1 MTNKYKKELEE
12 LKRRVYNEKSLA
24 ELKRIGKLK
33 KGLLNVDQYKKAN
46 KKDLVERL
54 VKGSQLSDES
64 KKVLLEIAQTK
75 DLKVN
80 ASMSKEVILQ
90 KITNPKL
97 TDLNENRLRKIAEK
111 KGVPLRTQLTNRAI
125 IQRLENPTDYYTVES
140 LKRLARSNNIDVRR
154 NISKP
159 ELINILGERN
169 LITTTPIT
177 AQESNL
183 GVLSSKVP
191 IDLIRKAKKKAQSA
205 KEALEIFKEYIK
217 NLKGYNI
224 SANRLKKLSKQL
236 ERKEKKAT
244 EEKDRIFTPIIEASA
259 FKNYTNQYVMYNTKA
274 NYEPIEF
281 LEYAKPAILNI
292 FNSNRNIKTILYL
305 HCLMQ
310 NIQSIIP
317 VEFAFHSKDLKLV
330 LEGTDISELYNE
342 MADEIEEEIQKVENS
357 EGSGY
362 TFVKVIKLVLHTTKW
377 EPIYGSSYIPLDP
390 YLANKKAIINMK
402 NEDDKCFMW
411 CVLRALYP
419 KDKNAERIDKDL
431 KSKQDNINMKGICYP
446 VSLKAI
452 DHFEHLNPNIS
463 ISVLGYN
470 KEDRVFPLR
479 ISKYTGCD
487 YDIVLL
493 LLKEAEKGESGEIKE
508 KTHYTLVK
516 NKSALI
522 ASQINS
528 HEHKRHLCLNCF
540 NSFNSP
546 ETLEKHKE
554 YCYENESIKTN
565 MPSPNTY
572 LRFKNFLYS
581 EKAPFA
587 VYADFES
594 LIKPLDNCDP
604 DPNKSYTKKYQK
616 HEPISFSYYIAVNG
630 VFKPVLRKYTKTKPE
645 DADAMDVFIK
655 WLEEDVKA
663 IANIEE
669 KEMIFTEEDR
679 KHFNNASDCWIC
691 GEELGNDRVRDHCH
705 FTGRYRGP
713 AHNRCNLKYRKPK
726 NISVF
731 FHNLSG
737 YDSHLFIKKLGTPNK
752 NENIDCI
759 PNNEEKYISFSKT
772 IVTGQYTNKKG
783 EIKDKTFKIVF
794 KDSLKFMSSSLGAL
808 VNNLPKDAFK
818 NLLKYFTPKQAE
830 ILKQKGF
837 YPYEYMDSEEKFND
851 TKLPP
856 REAFYSKLSGKGIT
870 EKDYKHAGD
879 VWNSFKMKTFLEYH
893 ELYNITDVLLLADV
907 FENFR
912 DLCLKIYGLDPV
924 YYFTAPGLAWDACLK
939 ITSIDLELL
948 SDPNMLLMFE
958 KGIRGGISIIS
969 NRYGKANN
977 KYLRKGYNKNLPSK
991 YLMYLDA
998 NNLYGCAMSEKLP
1011 THGFKWLSG
1020 GEMKKLFNNRVIQ
1033 VWEKIPCIL
1042 EVDLEYPENLHDLH
1056 NDYPFCPEKVKCKNG
1071 VEKLIP
1077 NLNDKTKYIIHYKNL
1092 IQCLRAGMKLKKIH
1106 RGIKFVESEWMK
1118 PYIDKN
1124 TNLRAKAKNNFEKD
1138 FFKLMNNSVFG
1149 KTMENIRNRVDVKL
1163 VNTKEKLRKLVAKPN
1178 FKGRKIFNENL
1189 VSVHMK
1195 KTSLT
1200 MNKPIYLGMCILD
1213 LSKIIMFDFHYNYIK
1228 SKYVDKAK
1236 LLFTDTDSLMYEIE
1250 TEDFYKDIAGDVKN
1264 KFDTSDYPE
1273 NHPSGI
1279 PTGENKKVL
1288 GMMKDEAA
1296 GKIIKEFVGL
1306 RSKLYSFVMDDGGEI
1321 KKCKGIKKQV
1331 VESSI
1336 RHEHYK
1342 TCLTTGKELLRK
1354 QNILRSYEH
1363 EVYTEEVNK
1372 VALSALDD
1380 KRYIL
1385 SDGMDTLALG
1395 HYKIQQGDYR
1405 RETDSKNLSQF
1416 PPPLNSLNDA
1426 RQDDRRIK

>member
-1 MTNKYKKELEE
+1 MTNKYKKEIEE
-12 LKRRVYNEKSLA
+12 INRRVYNEKSLA
-24 ELKRIGKLK
+24 ELKRIGKK
-33 KGLLNVDQYKKAN
+33 KDLLNVDQYKKAN

-54 VKGSQLSDES
+54 VKGRQLSDNN
-64 KKVLLEIAQTK
+64 KDVLLEIAQTKK

-80 ASMSKEVILQ
+80 ASMSKNVILQ

-97 TDLNENRLRKIAEK
+97 TDLSEKLLRKIEK
-111 KGVPLRTQLTNRAI
+111 NKGVPLRSQMTNKAI

-140 LKRLARSNNIDVRR
+140 LKRLARSKNIDVRR

-183 GVLSSKVP
+183 GFFEQKIP
-191 IDLIRKAKKKAQSA
+191 IPLIESGKKKARSA
-205 KEALEIFKEYIK
+205 KEALGNLKEYIE
-217 NLKGYNI
+217 NLKIYTI

-236 ERKEKKAT
+236 ERKEKK
-244 EEKDRIFTPIIEASA
+244 EKDERDKIFIPIKEKSA
-259 FKNYTNQYVMYNTKA
+259 FKNYTYQYAIYNNNKVPYAA
-274 NYEPIEF
+274 NEF
-281 LEYAKPAILNI
+281 LAYAKPAILNI
-292 FNSNRNIKTILYL
+292 FKSNRNIKTMLYL
-305 HCLMQ
+305 HCIM
-310 NIQSIIP
+310 SRDGGYDEYDKGYDD
-317 VEFAFHSKDLKLV
+317 VKDGRTRKTAKFAFHSKDLKLV
-330 LEGTDISELYNE
+330 LEGTDISKLYNE
-342 MADEIEEEIQKVENS
+342 MANEIEGEIQKVN
-357 EGSGY
+357 EGESSGWRY
-362 TFVKVIKLVLHTTKW
+362 EGVISLVLHVTRW
-377 EPIYGSSYIPLDP
+377 QPIYGSSYMPLDP

-419 KDKNAERIDKDL
+419 KNDHPERIDKDL
-431 KSKQDNINMKGICYP
+431 KSKQDIINMNGIHYP
-446 VSLKAI
+446 VSLNGIKR
-452 DHFEHLNPNIS
+452 FEDLNPNIS

-470 KEDRVFPLR
+470 KEEGGVYPLQ
-479 ISKYTGCD
+479 ISKHTGCE

-493 LLKEAEKGESGEIKE
+493 LLKEAVTGENGEIKE

-522 ASQINS
+522 ASQKNN
-528 HEHKRHLCLNCF
+528 HKGKRHLCLNCF
-540 NSFNSP
+540 NSFNTS
-546 ETLEKHKE
+546 ESLNKHKE
-554 YCYENESIKTN
+554 YCYENKSVKIT
-565 MPSPNTY
+565 MPPQNTY
-572 LRFKNFLYS
+572 LRFKNFHHS

-594 LIKPLDNCDP
+594 LIKPLNNCDP

-630 VFKPVLRKYTKTKPE
+630 VFFKPVLRKYTKTKPE
-645 DADAMDVFIK
+645 DTDAIDVFIK

-663 IANIEE
+663 IANIEP
-669 KEMIFTEEDR
+669 KEMIFTEEDI

-691 GEELGNDRVRDHCH
+691 GGELGNDRVRDHCH

-713 AHNRCNLKYRKPK
+713 AHNSCNLKYRKPK

-737 YDSHLFIKKLGTPNK
+737 YDSHLFIKKLATPDK

-783 EIKDKTFKIVF
+783 EIKNKTFKIVF
-794 KDSLKFMSSSLGAL
+794 KDSLKFMSSSLEAL

-818 NLLKYFTPKQAE
+818 NLIKYFTPKQAE

-879 VWNSFKMKTFLEYH
+879 VWNSFKMKTFKEYH

-939 ITSIDLELL
+939 ITDIDLELL

-969 NRYGKANN
+969 NRYGEANN
-977 KYLRKGYNKNLPSK
+977 KYMRKGFNKNKPSK

-998 NNLYGCAMSEKLP
+998 NNLYGCGMSEKLP
-1011 THGFKWLSG
+1011 THGFKWLSC
-1020 GEMKKLFNNRVIQ
+1020 GEMEKLFNNQVLQ

-1056 NDYPFCPEKVKCKNG
+1056 NDYPFCPERVKCKNG
-1071 VEKLIP
+1071 VKKLIP

-1092 IQCLRAGMKLKKIH
+1092 IQCLRAGIKLKKIH

-1124 TNLRAKAKNNFEKD
+1124 TNLRAMAKNNFEKD

-1178 FKGRKIFNENL
+1178 LRSPPKIFSENL
-1189 VSVHMK
+1189 VSVHMR
-1195 KTSLT
+1195 KTSLL
-1200 MNKPIYLGMCILD
+1200 MNKPVYLGMCILD
-1213 LSKIIMFDFHYNYIK
+1213 LSKIIMYDFHYNYIK
-1228 SKYVDKAK
+1228 SKYADKAK

-1250 TEDFYKDIAGDVKN
+1250 TEDFYKDIAGDVKD

-1288 GMMKDEAA
+1288 GMMKDEVA

-1306 RSKLYSFVMDDGGEI
+1306 RSKLYSFVMDDGGET

-1331 VESSI
+1331 VERSI

-1380 KRYIL
+1380 KRHIL

-1395 HYKIQQGDYR
+1395 HYKIKD
-1405 RETDSKNLSQF
+1405 N
-1416 PPPLNSLNDA
+1416 
-1426 RQDDRRIK
+1426 

>member
-1 MTNKYKKELEE
+1 MTNEFKKEMEE
-12 LKRRVYNEKSLA
+12 TMRRIYNEKSLA
-24 ELKRIGKLK
+24 ELKRIGKK
-33 KGLLNVDQYKKAN
+33 EDLLNVDQYKKAN

-54 VKGSQLSDES
+54 VKGRQLSDNN
-64 KKVLLEIAQTK
+64 KDVLLEIAQTKK

-80 ASMSKEVILQ
+80 ASMSKKVILQ

-97 TDLNENRLRKIAEK
+97 TDLSEKRLREIAK
-111 KGVPLRTQLTNRAI
+111 DKGVPLRSQMTNKAI

-140 LKRLARSNNIDVRR
+140 LKRLARSKKIDVRR

-169 LITTTPIT
+169 LITTKPIT
-177 AQESNL
+177 VQESNL
-183 GVLSSKVP
+183 GYFESIIP
-191 IDLIRKAKKKAQSA
+191 IPLIESGKKKARSA
-205 KEALEIFKEYIK
+205 KEALQNLKEYIES
-217 NLKGYNI
+217 LKLYDI

-236 ERKEKKAT
+236 ERKEKKEK
-244 EEKDRIFTPIIEASA
+244 EERYKIFTPILEASA
-259 FKNYTNQYVMYNTKA
+259 FKNYTNQYGIYNNIKA
-274 NYEPIEF
+274 PYTPKEF
-281 LEYAKPAILNI
+281 LEYSKPVILNI
-292 FNSNRNIKTILYL
+292 FKSNRNIKTMLYL
-305 HCLMQ
+305 HCIMSRDQ
-310 NIQSIIP
+310 GYDEEDEGYDD
-317 VEFAFHSKDLKLV
+317 VRDGRRKRTAKFAFHSKGLKLV

-342 MADEIEEEIQKVENS
+342 MADEIEEEIQKVNED
-357 EGSGY
+357 EGSGW
-362 TFVKVIKLVLHTTKW
+362 TLIAVISLVLHTTRW
-377 EPIYGSSYIPLDP
+377 EPIYGSSYMPLDP

-419 KDKNAERIDKDL
+419 KNDHPERIDKDL
-431 KSKQDNINMKGICYP
+431 KSKQDIINMKGICYP

-487 YDIVLL
+487 NDIVLL
-493 LLKEAEKGESGEIKE
+493 LLKEAEKGENGEIKE

-522 ASQINS
+522 ASQKNN
-528 HEHKRHLCLNCF
+528 HKGKRHLCLNCF
-540 NSFNSP
+540 NSFNI
-546 ETLEKHKE
+546 LESLNKHKE
-554 YCYENESIKTN
+554 YCYENKSVKIT
-565 MPSPNTY
+565 MPPQNTY
-572 LRFKNFLYS
+572 LRFKNFHHS

-594 LIKPLDNCDP
+594 LIKPLDNCNP

-630 VFKPVLRKYTKTKPE
+630 DFFKPVLRKYTKTKPE
-645 DADAMDVFIK
+645 DADAMDIFIK
-655 WLEEDVKA
+655 WLEEDVKD
-663 IANIEE
+663 IANIEP
-669 KEMIFTEEDR
+669 KEMIFTEEDI

-713 AHNRCNLKYRKPK
+713 AHNSCNLKYRKPK

-737 YDSHLFIKKLGTPNK
+737 YDSHLFIKKLGTPDK

-783 EIKDKTFKIVF
+783 EVKYKTFKIVF
-794 KDSLKFMSSSLGAL
+794 KDSLKFMSSSLGVL

-818 NLLKYFTPKQAE
+818 NLLNYFTPKQAE

-856 REAFYSKLSGKGIT
+856 REAFYSNLSGKGIT

-879 VWNSFKMKTFLEYH
+879 VWNSFKMKTFKEYH

-939 ITSIDLELL
+939 ITDIDLELL
-948 SDPNMLLMFE
+948 NDPNMLLMFE

-969 NRYGKANN
+969 NRYGEANN
-977 KYLRKGYNKNLPSK
+977 KYMRKGFNKNKPSK

-1011 THGFKWLSG
+1011 THGFKWLSC
-1020 GEMKKLFNNRVIQ
+1020 GEMEKLFNNRVIQ

-1056 NDYPFCPEKVKCKNG
+1056 NDYPFCPERVKCKNG

-1092 IQCLRAGMKLKKIH
+1092 IQCLRAGIKLKKIH

-1124 TNLRAKAKNNFEKD
+1124 TNLRAMAKNNFEKD

-1178 FKGRKIFNENL
+1178 LRSPPKIFSENL
-1189 VSVHMK
+1189 VSVHMR

-1200 MNKPIYLGMCILD
+1200 MNKPIYLGMCILE

-1228 SKYVDKAK
+1228 SKYADKAK
-1236 LLFTDTDSLMYEIE
+1236 LLFTDTDSLMYEIQ
-1250 TEDFYKDIAGDVKN
+1250 TEDFYKDISGDVKD

-1288 GMMKDEAA
+1288 GMMKDEVA

-1306 RSKLYSFVMDDGGEI
+1306 RSKLYSFVMDDGGET

-1331 VESSI
+1331 VERSI
-1336 RHEHYK
+1336 MHEHYK
-1342 TCLTTGKELLRK
+1342 TCLKTGKELLRK
-1354 QNILRSYEH
+1354 QNILRSYNH

-1395 HYKIQQGDYR
+1395 HYKIKD
-1405 RETDSKNLSQF
+1405 N
-1416 PPPLNSLNDA
+1416 
-1426 RQDDRRIK
+1426 

>member
-1 MTNKYKKELEE
+1 MTNIYKKEIEE
-12 LKRRVYNEKSLA
+12 IDRRIYNEKSLA
-24 ELKRIGKLK
+24 ELKRIGKK
-33 KGLLNVDQYKKAN
+33 EGLLNVDQYKKAN

-54 VKGSQLSDES
+54 VKGRQLSDNN
-64 KKVLLEIAQTK
+64 KDVLLEIAQTKK

-80 ASMSKEVILQ
+80 ASMSKNVILQ

-97 TDLNENRLRKIAEK
+97 TDLSEKLLRKIAK
-111 KGVPLRTQLTNRAI
+111 NKGVPLRSQMTNKAI

-140 LKRLARSNNIDVRR
+140 LKRLARSKKIDVRR

-183 GVLSSKVP
+183 GFFEQRIP
-191 IDLIRKAKKKAQSA
+191 IPLIESGNKKARSA
-205 KEALEIFKEYIK
+205 KEALENLKEYIE
-217 NLKGYNI
+217 NLKFYEI

-236 ERKEKKAT
+236 ERKEKK
-244 EEKDRIFTPIIEASA
+244 EKDERDKIFTPILEASA
-259 FKNYTNQYVMYNTKA
+259 FKNYTNQYVINNNIKA
-274 NYEPIEF
+274 PYTPKEF
-281 LEYAKPAILNI
+281 LAYAKPAILNI
-292 FNSNRNIKTILYL
+292 FKSNRNIKTMLYL
-305 HCLMQ
+305 HCIMTRDTGYDEEDEGYDD
-310 NIQSIIP
+310 
-317 VEFAFHSKDLKLV
+317 VRDGRRRMKAKFAFHSKGLKLV

-342 MADEIEEEIQKVENS
+342 MVDEIEEEYQKVNES
-357 EGSGY
+357 EGSGW
-362 TFVKVIKLVLHTTKW
+362 VLVGVISLVLHTTKW
-377 EPIYGSSYIPLDP
+377 EPIDGSSYIPLDP

-419 KDKNAERIDKDL
+419 KNDHPERIDKDL
-431 KSKQDNINMKGICYP
+431 KSKQDIINMKDIHYP

-493 LLKEAEKGESGEIKE
+493 LLKEAEKGENGEIKE

-522 ASQINS
+522 SSQINN
-528 HEHKRHLCLNCF
+528 HKGKRHLCLNCF
-540 NSFNSP
+540 NSFNTS
-546 ETLEKHKE
+546 ESLNKHKE
-554 YCYENESIKTN
+554 YCYENKSVKIT
-565 MPSPNTY
+565 MPPQNTY
-572 LRFKNFLYS
+572 LRFKNFHHS

-594 LIKPLDNCDP
+594 LIKPLNNCDP

-630 VFKPVLRKYTKTKPE
+630 VFFKPVLRKYTKTKPE
-645 DADAMDVFIK
+645 DADAMDIFIK
-655 WLEEDVKA
+655 WLEEDVKD
-663 IANIEE
+663 IANIKP
-669 KEMIFTEEDR
+669 KEMIFTEEDI
-679 KHFNNASDCWIC
+679 KHFNNASNCWIC
-691 GEELGNDRVRDHCH
+691 GGELGNDRVRDHCH

-713 AHNRCNLKYRKPK
+713 AHNSCNLKYRKPK

-737 YDSHLFIKKLGTPNK
+737 YDSHLFIKKLGTPDK
-752 NENIDCI
+752 NENIKCI
-759 PNNEEKYISFSKT
+759 PNNEEKYISFTKT

-783 EIKDKTFKIVF
+783 EIKDKTFDIVF

-818 NLLKYFTPKQAE
+818 NLIKYFTPKQAE

-856 REAFYSKLSGKGIT
+856 REAFYSNLSGKGIT

-879 VWNSFKMKTFLEYH
+879 VWNSFKMKTFKEYH

-924 YYFTAPGLAWDACLK
+924 YYFTAPQLAWDACLK
-939 ITSIDLELL
+939 ITDIDLELL

-969 NRYGKANN
+969 NRYGEANN
-977 KYLRKGYNKNLPSK
+977 KYMRKGFNKNKPSK

-1011 THGFKWLSG
+1011 THGY
-1020 GEMKKLFNNRVIQ
+1020 R
-1033 VWEKIPCIL
+1033 
-1042 EVDLEYPENLHDLH
+1042 
-1056 NDYPFCPEKVKCKNG
+1056 
-1071 VEKLIP
+1071 VEKW
-1077 NLNDKTKYIIHYKNL
+1077 KN
-1092 IQCLRAGMKLKKIH
+1092 
-1106 RGIKFVESEWMK
+1106 
-1118 PYIDKN
+1118 
-1124 TNLRAKAKNNFEKD
+1124 
-1138 FFKLMNNSVFG
+1138 
-1149 KTMENIRNRVDVKL
+1149 
-1163 VNTKEKLRKLVAKPN
+1163 
-1178 FKGRKIFNENL
+1178 
-1189 VSVHMK
+1189 
-1195 KTSLT
+1195 
-1200 MNKPIYLGMCILD
+1200 YL
-1213 LSKIIMFDFHYNYIK
+1213 
-1228 SKYVDKAK
+1228 
-1236 LLFTDTDSLMYEIE
+1236 
-1250 TEDFYKDIAGDVKN
+1250 
-1264 KFDTSDYPE
+1264 
-1273 NHPSGI
+1273 
-1279 PTGENKKVL
+1279 
-1288 GMMKDEAA
+1288 
-1296 GKIIKEFVGL
+1296 IIK
-1306 RSKLYSFVMDDGGEI
+1306 
-1321 KKCKGIKKQV
+1321 
-1331 VESSI
+1331 
-1336 RHEHYK
+1336 
-1342 TCLTTGKELLRK
+1342 
-1354 QNILRSYEH
+1354 
-1363 EVYTEEVNK
+1363 
-1372 VALSALDD
+1372 
-1380 KRYIL
+1380 
-1385 SDGMDTLALG
+1385 
-1395 HYKIQQGDYR
+1395 
-1405 RETDSKNLSQF
+1405 
-1416 PPPLNSLNDA
+1416 
-1426 RQDDRRIK
+1426 